1 MVKNEKRG
9 MRVKKIKFIEDE
21 KGVSV
26 IIGSLLMFAIFV
38 SLFGAVQT
46 TMVPVWNKGVEY
58 DHLDVVYADMMSLK
72 SDIEDVAL
80 HASPK
85 SSDIH
90 LGVRYPERVM
100 FMNPGEGA
108 AGMLTVEK
116 GVEIVVEYGVLNMS
130 GVATPM
136 EPLTFYSSRITYE
149 LYGTIGSPKYVYE
162 HGIIIRDYRT
172 SNVTTDEQPLIVN
185 DNIYIPVL
193 NASANFTKSSLDV
206 ESLAIYPSTLAPTTP
221 RVKYVNVTMDTEYPE
236 IWEKL
241 LVDVNESN
249 ENTNAS
255 VSVEEGKLYINSTV
269 GGAIT
274 SPSEEA
280 AGTLSVGILT
290 FGAATGALSWP
301 YIVDIDIKETEV
313 IAQGIIRSRINAT
326 VKNVTSPLDIHAS
339 LADLTMDP
347 TQCDVQPD
355 WSSPNSIDDVSW
367 DLPNSPDVS
376 WDVTHPAYKQSGAN
390 TTATITFR
398 VENIGSG
405 AEFSTI
411 KVFYVKNN
419 VWTH

>member
-1 MVKNEKRG
+1 MVKNEKRE
-9 MRVKKIKFIEDE
+9 MSVKKIKFIEDK
-21 KGVSV
+21 KGVSA
-26 IIGSLLMFAIFV
+26 IIGTLLMFAIIM
-38 SLFGAVQT
+38 GIYGTVQST
-46 TMVPVWNKGVEY
+46 RVPIWNKGVEY
-58 DHLDVVYADMMSLK
+58 DHLDVVYSDMMSMK

-80 HASPK
+80 HTSPK

-90 LGVRYPERVM
+90 LGVRYPERAI

-108 AGMLTVEK
+108 PGMLTVEK
-116 GVEIVVEYGVLNMS
+116 GVPIVVEYTVLNMS

-136 EPLTFYSSRITYE
+136 EPLTFNSSRITYE

-206 ESLAIYPSTLAPTTP
+206 ESLAIYPSTQAPTTP
-221 RVKYVNVTMDTEYPE
+221 RVKNVNITMNTEYPE
-236 IWEKL
+236 IWADIL
-241 LVDVNESN
+241 ADVNESN
-249 ENTNAS
+249 DYTNAS
-255 VSVEEGKLYINSTV
+255 VSVEEGKIYINCTA

-280 AGTLSVGILT
+280 AGTLSVGIIT
-290 FGAATGALSWP
+290 FGTAAGALSWP
-301 YIVDIDIKETEV
+301 YIVDIDMTETEV
-313 IAQGIIRSRINAT
+313 TAQGIIRSRINAT
-326 VKNVTSPLDIHAS
+326 VKNVTAPLDIHAS
-339 LADLTMDP
+339 LADLTKDP

-355 WSSPNSIDDVSW
+355 WSYPNPIEDVSW
-367 DLPNSPDVS
+367 SLPNSPDVS
-376 WDVTHPAYKQSGAN
+376 WDVSHPAYKQSGAN

-405 AEFSTI
+405 AEFTTI